1 MSVGVSDV
9 PTDEDCEVL
18 PEDGSLY
25 SSDFVKKTPKRR
37 SGKPPPSFRSP
48 YLTSLHANPKRTA
61 SAAVAA
67 WRLPRPSPCDTPRET
82 GSARLTSH
90 SNQRGR
96 SNNAG
101 VDSQES
107 VLNQRSEW
115 DLTPDFPRHTLPT
128 RKYFHSASNGVS
140 ARRDKEDMHDELTLL
155 KKSLHEQK
163 SDNQKMKAKIRRLE
177 EDNTKRERQ
186 LEELLDP
193 TKKSEYT
200 RSLVDRKHE
209 GSVVLNGLKQRVLK
223 LEQQCRE
230 KENTI
235 GKLQNELRATNLEE
249 MRMTLKNYY
258 EEIQR
263 LRILLDASEK
273 SGLADSKVFRRQQKA
288 LSSTV
293 LRLSENLKQIQLEN
307 AALRQELDTESPSV
321 GVKGYKEWSKYR
333 LLRRLLELEK
343 LEESTRRTKHL
354 DQASQTTLPGILHQ
368 ASQTIPTGILNHGSQ
383 TTPKGILDLA
393 VQTTHTETIDTETM
407 TEVDEVADLRE
418 RVEQLEAER
427 AQLQEWL
434 STGEEEVRQLRK
446 AREEESERVK
456 AEKQQYI
463 DEVEQLRMEKEELEQ
478 RLEHWKVEQTSER
491 DIDRR
496 QHEEERQLL
505 KTEREH
511 LEKECERLEQEV
523 KVERQQHEEELR
535 QLRVQ
540 ALENK
545 REPCDAGL
553 AAASR
558 KEDDDEEEIEE
569 EEEEYDC
576 LRKYRNEAGD
586 STNPSDGQLLDEVS
600 LTTIQSALRA
610 HLARSQHITES
621 SGSFDSSA
629 SKNIVPP
636 LASKGAPSQGAASS
650 KHQAQD
656 EDLWPVSRTQT
667 SVKTTP
673 EAQQQPACAA
683 EPDAGDDAPL
693 HDSDD
698 SDDIII
704 AESYPRRNR
713 ETRVA

>member
-48 YLTSLHANPKRTA
+48 YLTSLHANPKRAA

-67 WRLPRPSPCDTPRET
+67 WRLPRPSLCDTPRET

-90 SNQRGR
+90 SNQH
-96 SNNAG
+96 
-101 VDSQES
+101 D
-107 VLNQRSEW
+107 QRSEL
-115 DLTPDFPRHTLPT
+115 DLTPDFPRHTFPT

-140 ARRDKEDMHDELTLL
+140 VRRDREDMHDELTLL

-258 EEIQR
+258 EEVQR

-288 LSSTV
+288 LSSTI

-343 LEESTRRTKHL
+343 KLEESTRRAKHL
-354 DQASQTTLPGILHQ
+354 NQASQTTLPGILHQ
-368 ASQTIPTGILNHGSQ
+368 ASQTIPTGFLNHGSQ

-393 VQTTHTETIDTETM
+393 VQTTHTETLDTETM
-407 TEVDEVADLRE
+407 TEVDEVAELRE

-434 STGEEEVRQLRK
+434 SSGEEEVRQLRK

-456 AEKQQYI
+456 DEKQQYI
-463 DEVEQLRMEKEELEQ
+463 NEVEQLKTEKEELEQ
-478 RLEHWKVEQTSER
+478 RLERWKVEQTNER
-491 DIDRR
+491 EIDRR
-496 QHEEERQLL
+496 QHEEERQQL

-523 KVERQQHEEELR
+523 KAERQQHEEELR
-535 QLRVQ
+535 QLKIQ

-553 AAASR
+553 TAASR
-558 KEDDDEEEIEE
+558 KEDDDEEEEIEE

-600 LTTIQSALRA
+600 LTTIQSAFRG

-621 SGSFDSSA
+621 SGSFKSSA
-629 SKNIVPP
+629 SKDILPP
-636 LASKGAPSQGAASS
+636 MASKGAPSQGAASG

-656 EDLWPVSRTQT
+656 EDLCPVSRTHA

-673 EAQQQPACAA
+673 EAQPQSVCAA
-683 EPDAGDDAPL
+683 ELVAGDEAL
-693 HDSDD
+693 SRESDD